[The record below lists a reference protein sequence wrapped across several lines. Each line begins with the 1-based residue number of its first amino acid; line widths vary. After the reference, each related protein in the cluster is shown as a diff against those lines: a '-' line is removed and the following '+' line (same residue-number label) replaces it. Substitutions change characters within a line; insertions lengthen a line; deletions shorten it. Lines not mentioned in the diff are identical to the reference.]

1 MKLTTRMKNYSVHHK
16 HQKQRVGIKETVT
29 EYHNTFVKTN
39 RSESG
44 PESKLYLCGQ
54 YLGVVNHKDESQ

>member
-16 HQKQRVGIKETVT
+16 HRKQRVYIKETVT

-44 PESKLYLCGQ
+44 PESQLYLCGQ
-54 YLGVVNHKDESQ
+54 YLGLANYKDKSQ